1 METTYENILPIVN
14 SFSDIEKPFTTTIYK
29 NWHTIASDTTP
40 TIWPSKPL
48 STYTKPSHSQP
59 SCLLHT
65 NTWLTTTQFLTY
77 IHLHTP
83 THRNTFHSGHPPPLS
98 AGEEVE
104 LRTEFSK
111 RGRELDRTSTFTGGL
126 LGKREWLFH
135 GGGGGNFHIKINE
148 SLKYLM
154 TKKVYN
160 QNIFL
165 CHN

>member
-65 NTWLTTTQFLTY
+65 NTWLTTTQFLTQLLTYTY
-77 IHLHTP
+77 IHPHIETHSIVGTP
-83 THRNTFHSGHPPPLS
+83 PSPPPLS

-135 GGGGGNFHIKINE
+135 GGGGGQFSHKNKWKSEISNDKE
-148 SLKYLM
+148 SL
-154 TKKVYN
+154 
-160 QNIFL
+160 
-165 CHN
+165 

>member
-65 NTWLTTTQFLTY
+65 NTWFTTTQFLTQLLTYTY
-77 IHLHTP
+77 IYPHIE
-83 THRNTFHSGHPPPLS
+83 THSIVGTTPPPPFCR
-98 AGEEVE
+98 GGGVE
-104 LRTEFSK
+104 PPTEFSK
-111 RGRELDRTSTFTGGL
+111 RGRGLDRTSIFRGGL

-135 GGGGGNFHIKINE
+135 GGGGCNFHIKIN
-148 SLKYLM
+148 
-154 TKKVYN
+154 
-160 QNIFL
+160 
-165 CHN
+165 

>member
-65 NTWLTTTQFLTY
+65 NTWLTTTQFLTQLLTYTY
-77 IHLHTP
+77 IHPHIETHSIVGTP
-83 THRNTFHSGHPPPLS
+83 PLPPPLF
-98 AGEEVE
+98 
-104 LRTEFSK
+104 LQ
-111 RGRELDRTSTFTGGL
+111 GRRLSFEPNFQ
-126 LGKREWLFH
+126 K
-135 GGGGGNFHIKINE
+135 GGG
-148 SLKYLM
+148 SLTGPQLLQEGCWERGSGFFM
-154 TKKVYN
+154 GEWGA
-160 QNIFL
+160 IFT
-165 CHN
+165 